1 MFPAFLY
8 SISVSLT
15 FIKRVKHENI
25 FHFLFFSGSLP
36 GGFGFGNVSLT
47 FTEEELET
55 HDIVYEI
62 ADYIQNS
69 EGFKEGRWTI
79 VATNEVPTPTDTK
92 RCIED
97 ID

>member
-36 GGFGFGNVSLT
+36 GGFGFGNVSLM

-69 EGFKEGRWTI
+69 KGFKEGNGLLLPPMKFLHR
-79 VATNEVPTPTDTK
+79 PTQK
-92 RCIED
+92 GALKI
-97 ID
+97 